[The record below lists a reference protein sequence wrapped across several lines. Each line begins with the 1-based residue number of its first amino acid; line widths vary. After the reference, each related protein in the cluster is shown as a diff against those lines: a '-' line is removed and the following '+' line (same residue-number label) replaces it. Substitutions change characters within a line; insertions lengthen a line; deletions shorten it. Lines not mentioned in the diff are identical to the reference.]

1 VINFRY
7 HLVSI
12 VAVFLA
18 LAIGLFIGATELRP
32 TTEKRLDTLSAQ
44 EKAYIST
51 LHTQISQLQSQIG
64 SDTAFAQSA
73 APRLLTHLLAG
84 QTVLLLAAPGSDQ
97 AVLGGLTTAIGQ
109 AGGRVTGQVALQPQ
123 FFATTASS
131 ERSLTALARQL
142 APPGLVLADRA
153 GAGQAGAGQQQAAQV
168 IAAALMA
175 KSPADPLA
183 ASART
188 ILSSF
193 SSRGYLSV
201 SPANGAQAMS
211 PATLAV
217 VVIPATP
224 PARGDT
230 DPLNMGLIA
239 VAQRLDAAGDGTLL
253 AGTYPGSGT
262 GSAIDAVTSG
272 AAGVQLSTVD
282 NANTEI
288 GQIVTVWALAL
299 LRAGDKPTAWGAI
312 PGTAPSPAPTPSPTP
327 SIVGPVQP
335 PNTTTGHGPAR

>member
-1 VINFRY
+1 MINFRY

-44 EKAYIST
+44 EKAYIAA
-51 LHTQISQLQSQIG
+51 LHTQISQLQSQLG
-64 SDTAFAQSA
+64 GDAAFAQSA
-73 APRLLTHLLAG
+73 APRLLAHLLTG
-84 QTVLLLAAPGSDQ
+84 QTVLLITAPGSDQ
-97 AVLGGLTTAIGQ
+97 AVISGVTTAIGQ
-109 AGGRVTGQVALQPQ
+109 AGGRVTGQVALQSQ
-123 FFATTASS
+123 FFTTNTSA
-131 ERSLTALARQL
+131 ERSLSALARQL
-142 APPGLVLADRA
+142 APPGLVLASGG

-168 IAAALMA
+168 IAAALMV
-175 KSPADPLA
+175 KSATDPAA
-183 ASART
+183 SSART
-188 ILSSF
+188 ILSGF

-201 SPANGAQAMS
+201 SPANGAQSMP

-230 DPLNMGLIA
+230 DPVNIGLIA
-239 VAQRLDAAGDGTLL
+239 MAQRLDAAGDGTLL
-253 AGTYPGSGT
+253 AGTYPGSGA

-272 AAGVQLSTVD
+272 TAGVQLSTVD

-299 LRAGDKPTAWGAI
+299 LRAGDKPAAWGAF

-327 SIVGPVQP
+327 SIGAPVQLP
-335 PNTTTGHGPAR
+335 STTGRGRAR